1 MYSLTFSNVFTALA
15 FEYVVLQLPGCPT
28 ASPQVN
34 DTSKKGISK
43 MLFELMLSHSYCRP
57 FELKVVNN
65 SNNTR
70 QLIAFGVS
78 SLQK

>member
-1 MYSLTFSNVFTALA
+1 
-15 FEYVVLQLPGCPT
+15 
-28 ASPQVN
+28 
-34 DTSKKGISK
+34 
-43 MLFELMLSHSYCRP
+43 MLFEPMASLSYCDA

-78 SLQK
+78 SLQKLPYCYQ